1 MPKKVTKNSMAIF
14 NTLLRAKGVASQTVL
29 TMMARTNDTQLKRQ
43 TLNQLPDLLRL
54 IREEEKH
61 LPLLDGRITV
71 RDPTN

>member
-71 RDPTN
+71 KD